1 VDVTDHDDAV
11 AALQRLGLSNYEA
24 QVFIALQRVDSGT
37 VRDVAELTEVPRSQ
51 VYGAAEDLAER
62 GLIDVQQSNPIQ
74 YRAVGIE
81 EARTRLRERLE
92 REEERA
98 FEYIE
103 TARNERTAEAET
115 QEDIWTVRGRD
126 TVTDR
131 VEQLVAGA
139 DDRVVHGVRT
149 PSMLDGGVLDALV
162 AAADRGVDVT
172 VVSANEAV
180 HDRVGDIPDVTV
192 RTAPDAPGDQ
202 RSARVLVVDA
212 DTLLLSVRGGG
223 DVEDEAAIWSAE
235 TGFATV
241 LVGILETWFDRHLG
255 DGAER

>member
-1 VDVTDHDDAV
+1 MTDHDDAV

-37 VRDVAELTEVPRSQ
+37 VRDVAQLTEVPRSQ

-62 GLIDVQQSNPIQ
+62 GLIDIQQSNPIQ

-103 TARNERTAEAET
+103 TARSKRTAEAET

-126 TVTDR
+126 TIADR
-131 VEQLVAGA
+131 VKQLVAGA
-139 DDRVVHGVRT
+139 DDRVVHGIRA
-149 PSMLDGGVLDALV
+149 PSMLDNGVLDALL

-172 VVSANEAV
+172 VLSANEAV
-180 HDRVGDIPDVTV
+180 RDRIADSPDVTV
-192 RTAPDAPGDQ
+192 RAAPDAPEDQ
-202 RSARVLVVDA
+202 RSGRVLVVDA
-212 DTLLLSVRGGG
+212 DTLLLSVHGGPDLEG
-223 DVEDEAAIWSAE
+223 HEAAIWSAE
-235 TGFATV
+235 TGFAAV
-241 LVGILETWFDRHLG
+241 LVSMLDVWFDRHLQEET
-255 DGAER
+255 ER